1 MRTSLDTPGTLQPL
15 IHWSSADAHPLGDD
29 RIELGQWS
37 RHQQHLAHWTIT
49 ALLVAAMLLLGSA
62 WAQAATAPEARVDH
76 GPYPA
81 GAQPADSAITVAVEN
96 ELLRDDAVFP
106 DAIDVTTSKG
116 IVTLAGSVNNL
127 LAQERVVSIAESL
140 RGVRGVISLVTV
152 TPVMRPDEDIRKD
165 ILNALLEDPATDS
178 YTVQAAVH
186 NAVVMLTGSVGTFG
200 EKKLVERIAKGIK
213 GVSEIH
219 NNVTIAYLASRTS
232 AEMAG
237 DITDRLQWDIWLNG
251 DRLAVTMKDGAATLT
266 GTVGTVREFWRA
278 FEDAW
283 VDGVT
288 AVDISA
294 LKVDPAERD
303 EARRKMAFAIK
314 SDGEITKA
322 VLAAFHQDPR
332 LKGSSPEVSVEDGEV
347 VLRGSVGN
355 MKAKSSAEQDARNT
369 VGVGSIECLLKVKP
383 KEHLSDPD
391 IAAQLKSALFADPL
405 LGDYSIVVAVVNH
418 VAVLSGT
425 VDSRFQKAEAQ
436 DVATRTKGVTMISN
450 RLKIQPEFSSLY
462 AEPLNSDPYPYLITE
477 IYDATPFLSDDQLRV
492 HIEHGLSW
500 CPDVGWGEVKVTAVN
515 GVVTLGGTLKTWLG
529 RNEADR
535 VALQCGAHSVINHI
549 DVEKGGWWW

>member
-1 MRTSLDTPGTLQPL
+1 
-15 IHWSSADAHPLGDD
+15 
-29 RIELGQWS
+29 
-37 RHQQHLAHWTIT
+37 
-49 ALLVAAMLLLGSA
+49 
-62 WAQAATAPEARVDH
+62 
-76 GPYPA
+76 
-81 GAQPADSAITVAVEN
+81 
-96 ELLRDDAVFP
+96 
-106 DAIDVTTSKG
+106 
-116 IVTLAGSVNNL
+116 
-127 LAQERVVSIAESL
+127 
-140 RGVRGVISLVTV
+140 
-152 TPVMRPDEDIRKD
+152 MRPDEDIRKD
-165 ILNALLEDPATDS
+165 ILNALLQDPATDS
-178 YTVQAAVH
+178 YPVQVSVH
-186 NAVVMLTGSVGTFG
+186 DAMVMLTGSVGTFG

-303 EARRKMAFAIK
+303 EGRRKMAFAIK
-314 SDGEITKA
+314 SDGEIKKA
-322 VLAAFHQDPR
+322 VLATFHQDPR
-332 LKGSSPEVSVEDGEV
+332 LKGSAPEVIVEDGEV
-347 VLRGSVGN
+347 FLRGSVGN

-369 VGVGSIECLLKVKP
+369 VGVGSIESLLKVKP

-391 IAAQLKSALFADPL
+391 IAAKLKSALFADPL

-450 RLKIQPEFSSLY
+450 RLKIQPEFSSIY

-500 CPDVGWGEVKVTAVN
+500 CPDVGWGEVKVSVAN
-515 GVVTLGGTLKTWLG
+515 GIVTLGGTLRTWLG

-535 VALQCGAHSVINHI
+535 VALQCGARSVINHI